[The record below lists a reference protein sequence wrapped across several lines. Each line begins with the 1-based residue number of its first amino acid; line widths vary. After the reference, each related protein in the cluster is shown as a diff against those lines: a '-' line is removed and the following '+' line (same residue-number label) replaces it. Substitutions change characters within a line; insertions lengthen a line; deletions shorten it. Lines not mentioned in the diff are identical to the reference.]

1 MSRWTQSLIR
11 IANHAVEGMQKQLAE
26 IAGRRRDVQVQQA
39 QLSQEVDA
47 EAQHVRNHPESGAS
61 HRAYL
66 SGVDLKR
73 EAFDQT
79 LAGLDMEE
87 EQVRQALAEAFEA
100 LKKYEI
106 MAQTIKLAEDRELA
120 RQDMAMLDELGL
132 RVSRGGRDYSSEA

>member
-1 MSRWTQSLIR
+1 
-11 IANHAVEGMQKQLAE
+11 
-26 IAGRRRDVQVQQA
+26 
-39 QLSQEVDA
+39 
-47 EAQHVRNHPESGAS
+47 
-61 HRAYL
+61 
-66 SGVDLKR
+66 VDLKR

-79 LAGLDMEE
+79 LAGLDLEE

-120 RQDMAMLDELGL
+120 RQDMAMLDEVGL